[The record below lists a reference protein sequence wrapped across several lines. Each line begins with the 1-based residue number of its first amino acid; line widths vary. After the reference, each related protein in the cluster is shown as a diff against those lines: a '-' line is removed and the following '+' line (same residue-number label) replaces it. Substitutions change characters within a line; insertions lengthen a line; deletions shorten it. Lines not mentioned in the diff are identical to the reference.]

1 MRRVRPEDYTDRNR
15 IIIAYLRDNMGRP
28 TYRTFSRRA
37 ITNLDALRV
46 QRYRIN
52 INYLLNGTDGR
63 IYDMYDANY
72 GRLGHLNDTEPNID
86 DDCKYIFY
94 GHEEDVDDR
103 VEGIRNDLVND
114 PLIDS
119 SPDDSDQVDSDQDN
133 SSHNNSSPDDSDQD
147 DSDEDYSDQVN
158 SDEVDSDEV
167 HSYEVYSDQD
177 YDDQDDNAHLN
188 NGHVN
193 GRVI

>member
-1 MRRVRPEDYTDRNR
+1 MRRVRPEDYTNPNR

-28 TYRTFSRRA
+28 TYRTFSRGA

-52 INYLLNGTDGR
+52 IHYLLNGTDGR

-72 GRLGHLNDTEPNID
+72 GRLGHLNEAEPDID

-103 VEGIRNDLVND
+103 VEGIRNDLIND

-119 SPDDSDQVDSDQDN
+119 SEDN
-133 SSHNNSSPDDSDQD
+133 SSPDSSSPDDSDQD
-147 DSDEDYSDQVN
+147 DSDEDYSDQFN

-167 HSYEVYSDQD
+167 YSDEVYSDQD

>member
-1 MRRVRPEDYTDRNR
+1 MRRVRPEDYTNPNR

-52 INYLLNGTDGR
+52 IRYLLNGTDGR
-63 IYDMYDANY
+63 IYDMYNANY
-72 GRLGHLNDTEPNID
+72 GWLRHLNDAEPDID
-86 DDCKYIFY
+86 DDCKYIIY

-103 VEGIRNDLVND
+103 VEGIRNDLVSD

-119 SPDDSDQVDSDQDN
+119 SPDDSDQVDSDQDY
-133 SSHNNSSPDDSDQD
+133 SDQD
-147 DSDEDYSDQVN
+147 DSDEDYSDQVD

-167 HSYEVYSDQD
+167 YDDQD
-177 YDDQDDNAHLN
+177 YDDRDDNAHID

-193 GRVI
+193 GRVL